1 MKKIVHYIMCFVM
14 AAGIFFNTG
23 LTSRAADGTESGSN
37 FTNLIVFAK
46 FSGEEEFVDTVYGGS
61 SVRKI
66 TDNSFNTAEYSV
78 SDYFKTVSAGKLCIN
93 YVYLF
98 NQGGSITLKNPRGYY
113 AAYSENNQ
121 EGYKTAQE
129 RQSRMYELKLDWS
142 EAINTAI
149 ASGAEITNY
158 DGSVT
163 YNKADLDKDHDGKI
177 DAITLIYKNTTQSN
191 ISVSRGAPLWN
202 YRD

>member
-14 AAGIFFNTG
+14 AAGIFFNAG

-78 SDYFKTVSAGKLCIN
+78 SDYFKTVSAGK
-93 YVYLF
+93 
-98 NQGGSITLKNPRGYY
+98 SIMYICLIK
-113 AAYSENNQ
+113 AA
-121 EGYKTAQE
+121 
-129 RQSRMYELKLDWS
+129 
-142 EAINTAI
+142 
-149 ASGAEITNY
+149 
-158 DGSVT
+158 
-163 YNKADLDKDHDGKI
+163 
-177 DAITLIYKNTTQSN
+177 
-191 ISVSRGAPLWN
+191 P
-202 YRD
+202 

>member
-1 MKKIVHYIMCFVM
+1 MV
-14 AAGIFFNTG
+14 
-23 LTSRAADGTESGSN
+23 
-37 FTNLIVFAK
+37 
-46 FSGEEEFVDTVYGGS
+46 
-61 SVRKI
+61 
-66 TDNSFNTAEYSV
+66 
-78 SDYFKTVSAGKLCIN
+78 N

-98 NQGGSITLKNPRGYY
+98 DKGGSITLKNSRGYY

-163 YNKADLDKDHDGKI
+163 YNKAK
-177 DAITLIYKNTTQSN
+177 
-191 ISVSRGAPLWN
+191 
-202 YRD
+202 

>member
-66 TDNSFNTAEYSV
+66 I
-78 SDYFKTVSAGKLCIN
+78 L
-93 YVYLF
+93 
-98 NQGGSITLKNPRGYY
+98 
-113 AAYSENNQ
+113 
-121 EGYKTAQE
+121 
-129 RQSRMYELKLDWS
+129 
-142 EAINTAI
+142 
-149 ASGAEITNY
+149 
-158 DGSVT
+158 
-163 YNKADLDKDHDGKI
+163 ADECPGHF
-177 DAITLIYKNTTQSN
+177 S
-191 ISVSRGAPLWN
+191 
-202 YRD
+202 

>member
-78 SDYFKTVSAGKLCIN
+78 SDYFETVSAGKLCIN
-93 YVYLF
+93 YVYFL
-98 NQGGSITLKNPRGYY
+98 IK
-113 AAYSENNQ
+113 AA
-121 EGYKTAQE
+121 
-129 RQSRMYELKLDWS
+129 
-142 EAINTAI
+142 
-149 ASGAEITNY
+149 
-158 DGSVT
+158 
-163 YNKADLDKDHDGKI
+163 
-177 DAITLIYKNTTQSN
+177 
-191 ISVSRGAPLWN
+191 P
-202 YRD
+202 